1 MASLSS
7 RDQPRSVS
15 EGELKAANDAP
26 HYDLIIR
33 NGRLLN
39 LSPAGPGEQS
49 CDTRP
54 ALADIAIG
62 DRRILAIGPNLSGNA
77 RRTIDA
83 QGHLVSPPF
92 VESHIHLDSALTA
105 GEPRWNQSGTL
116 FEGIEIWGDR
126 KQSLTSADVK
136 ARALAALKLQA
147 SQGVLH
153 VRSHVDVSEPK
164 LVALKALLELREEVR
179 PWMDL
184 QLVAFPQDGLY
195 GAPRNVELLEEAL
208 KLGTD
213 VVGGIPHY
221 EFTREDGVRSVH
233 RLFELAEQYDCPLD
247 FHCDEIDDPQSRF
260 LEVVAACAL
269 RRGMGQRTTASHTTA
284 FASYDNGYATK
295 LMGLLR
301 LAQLN
306 FVANP
311 LINITLQGR
320 GDCYPKRRGIT
331 RVKELWHAGL
341 NVSLGHDCIQD
352 PWYGLG
358 NGNPLDIVQMA
369 IHCCHMT
376 GQREIAAC
384 YAMVTHNGAQTLGI
398 SPAEYGLAVGKPANL
413 VVLAGQTLRDLSCQ
427 RGLATAVISRGHCL
441 AQTPLSITQWD
452 DPPESI
458 TYPH

>member
-1 MASLSS
+1 MAFSLTDPRAAATDAEPSS
-7 RDQPRSVS
+7 DGRP
-15 EGELKAANDAP
+15 
-26 HYDLIIR
+26 YDLLIR
-33 NGRLLN
+33 QGRLLD

-49 CDTRP
+49 CDQQPELT
-54 ALADIAIG
+54 DIAIR
-62 DRRILAIGPNLSGNA
+62 DRRIVAIGPNLPGSA
-77 RRTIDA
+77 HQTLEA
-83 QGHLVSPPF
+83 QGQLVSPPF
-92 VESHIHLDSALTA
+92 VESHIHLDSVLTA

-126 KQSLTSADVK
+126 KRSLTQADVK

-147 SQGVLH
+147 SHGVLH
-153 VRSHVDVSEPK
+153 VRSHVDVSEPQ
-164 LVALKALLELREEVR
+164 LTALQALLELREEVR

-195 GAPRNVELLEEAL
+195 GDPRNEALLEEAL

-221 EFTREDGVRSVH
+221 ELTREDGLRSVH
-233 RLFELAEQYDCPLD
+233 RLFDLAEQYDRPLD

-284 FASYDNGYATK
+284 FACYDNGYATK

-301 LAQLN
+301 LAQIN
-306 FVANP
+306 FIANP

-320 GDCYPKRRGIT
+320 GDSYPKRRGIT
-331 RVKELWHAGL
+331 RVKELWQNGI

-358 NGNPLDIVQMA
+358 TGNALDVAHMA
-369 IHCCHMT
+369 IHVCQMT
-376 GQREIAAC
+376 GQDEIAAT
-384 YAMVTHNGAQTLGI
+384 YAMVTRNGATTLGL
-398 SPAEYGLAVGKPANL
+398 PHTDYGLQLGGPANL
-413 VVLAGQTLRDLSCQ
+413 VILAAHSLREAIAQ
-427 RGLATAVISRGHCL
+427 RAIATCVISQGQVL
-441 AQTPLSITQWD
+441 VQTPPRSPQWHG
-452 DPPESI
+452 
-458 TYPH
+458 PH

>member
-1 MASLSS
+1 MADLPSRSQSLSDGTPNTS
-7 RDQPRSVS
+7 SDVPS
-15 EGELKAANDAP
+15 
-26 HYDLIIR
+26 YDLIIR
-33 NGRLLN
+33 NGRLLDLAN
-39 LSPAGPGEQS
+39 AGPDGQS
-49 CDTRP
+49 CDHRP
-54 ALADIAIG
+54 ELTDMAIG
-62 DRRILAIGPNLSGNA
+62 DRRILAIGPNLSGHA
-77 RRTIDA
+77 KQTIDA

-92 VESHIHLDSALTA
+92 VESHIHLDSVLTA

-126 KQSLTSADVK
+126 KQSLTAADVK
-136 ARALAALKLQA
+136 TRALAALKLQA

-164 LVALKALLELREEVR
+164 LIALKALLELREEVR
-179 PWMDL
+179 PWMNL

-195 GAPRNVELLEEAL
+195 GTPQNAELLEEAL

-221 EFTREDGVRSVH
+221 EFTRGDGVRSVH
-233 RLFELAEQYDCPLD
+233 CLFDLAEQYDRPLD

-269 RRGMGQRTTASHTTA
+269 RREMGHRTTASHTTA

-301 LAQLN
+301 RAQLN

-320 GDCYPKRRGIT
+320 GDSYPKRRGIT
-331 RVKELWHAGL
+331 RVKELWQAGL

-358 NGNPLDIVQMA
+358 NGNLLDVANMA

-376 GQREIAAC
+376 GQAEIAAC
-384 YAMVTHNGAQTLGI
+384 YAMVTQSGAQTLGI
-398 SPAEYGLAVGKPANL
+398 APPDYGLAIGKPANL
-413 VVLAGQTLRDLSCQ
+413 VVLAGQTLRELISQ
-427 RGLATAVISRGHCL
+427 RGIATTVISRGHSL
-441 AQTPLSITQWD
+441 AQTALPSTQWD
-452 DPPESI
+452 QPRS
-458 TYPH
+458 